1 MALYNETYAIHGM
14 QQDNSPKLPSN
25 EYSFENFNIRF
36 STEGSNSKIVIKPEK
51 GNQMAKFMI
60 INSMDGHISDSRP
73 VMTDFLPFIILGA
86 CVVDKYIV
94 VFGKDGGSGKDYIVR
109 LEKHNNTSNEVIFRC
124 IYLFDG
130 TVDLGFDFSHNIE
143 THPYVETE
151 LQKKVYFC
159 DGVNFIRCIN
169 VVNPQCINNLG
180 LLNIGRHLAL
190 NEQLTVTKKPGVFGS
205 IPGGKLQI
213 AFAYGT
219 DIESMTPIVDY
230 SALYDCVFENA
241 GVNPEDNP
249 ETSFADHTFEVRI
262 DNVDPSFEWIF
273 IYIIHRTSLE
283 MPPVIYVKNL
293 HINSN
298 SVVYTINLGETD
310 IYQSNKTLSEL
321 LDYNSI
327 IPLTIQPYE
336 NRMFAGNIKIIND
349 RLPQFDDNDITGE
362 YYLKTVGHEY
372 LRNHTYNYNPSDN
385 VFAGS
390 SYDNKGFRKGNWY
403 KFGIIGQYEHGE
415 WTDVM
420 SVTTKQCDR
429 HSLVEINQ
437 NDPDEID
444 ISNVKYRFD
453 FNGTQS
459 VYDKLMYLKSIG
471 IKKIKPVCVYPND
484 SEKTIISQGI
494 VNPTIYRGKNRRS
507 INGNSPF
514 AQPSWF
520 FRPVR
525 LFDNVNGDY
534 SPYTMRNVNDLK
546 YTKNYI
552 DFREG
557 VTNIDGPDTNSAEWF
572 MQQNVAGTITALY
585 SNPEYLNKQEP
596 FCHWNENFREFR
608 HGMSL
613 PTKDRINA
621 ECEFSEISGCDF
633 AYSDKI
639 ERNFSKIEDYCMSET
654 SPINNKKSG
663 KIFIDISNFDQS
675 NYNYRYRD
683 FNFLPINKNYLSALR
698 PFITSHGYDNM
709 IFVDTSICTFNS
721 PEIDY
726 YLIEGL
732 GSSNI
737 NISSPE
743 YTMHISGLAQING
756 SLSGI
761 QIAPTTTIDAL
772 QNAADVGYLSGGET
786 IQGTC
791 ITNTKLIDITGVR
804 EFLFRRNSKG
814 NTKSPFCYTSGPFW
828 FDKLLVLGFTG
839 KSSGNVVNDMPC
851 KDEKVYTAYPSKSNI
866 TNHWQGMFTFEMFQG
881 RYLAGMALGFDPLAF
896 DSTLMIALCFC
907 VATGTNGHYRVIRA
921 PFDSTSQFVQTYYG
935 ELCSRYDT
943 TSDNAKKDTLIANG
957 KIMFGKF
964 DRLSVEANNLHGVAP
979 LLYSGNSDLNNNDYN
994 AFAELYST
1002 SLNTVTNYNSGKA
1015 LCERV
1020 FAFANHGVS
1029 LESFN
1034 DASYFNLNYLNT
1046 FYNGTVLNGDYWKNF
1061 FILNRAVH
1069 DVWDT
1074 LGYLSASYSDDI
1086 MTKNISGGGN
1096 LCYFFGWWSN
1106 PRSGGGPFNYNNH
1119 SYYWRQATNGGR
1131 CNYWNYISGSQYQ
1144 LIEMTYPYVL
1154 PSESWVEPLNSKYRG
1169 LDPSIY
1175 GSHYYGQFSTDFP
1188 NALFDPYYA
1197 HVIYPIM
1204 HINNNIPFCGT
1215 SSVYQTDADSRPT
1228 YNYTSSVLYS
1238 NVTTYLNDDISFNTE
1253 NHFINEDFEYIT
1265 IPYLG
1270 DNHSLQ
1276 KYGTDEN
1283 DVIKYDTV
1291 SLTAATKWYRGW
1303 RDVLSDGDAGEYSKI
1318 TKGWNIDNY
1327 EFSIFGN
1334 LVFSGY
1340 LPQLF
1345 TKSGNVTFGDDAY
1358 DFCSKEDK
1366 YTNVNGFRQGIS
1378 GISQICTLDY
1388 TSSPHIVFC
1397 SKTKDRIQTIT
1408 PSYPYNNG
1416 SICNFNFYY
1425 KDYITNYGISRSFVV
1440 DEFQSFHDPDWYASM
1455 IGTRYIHTPASGTVL
1470 AQFALRGNAKENHID
1485 WYFPALSWA
1494 CANFIYPHTGNW
1506 VPITKEIKP
1515 DSQTGLTAFDDL
1527 VTEYPYWMRKNTVN
1541 NIPQVRTSTYMPT
1554 ELFGKLY
1561 NNYNLFLADYI
1572 NTAYENNSPYTDN
1585 IEFYSW
1591 LPCGDS
1597 MLLDDV
1603 IARVEYD
1610 MSRTPTQFV
1619 PKATVNYLEGDTYTT
1634 RYNCLKTVLPGDPV
1648 DLQIKNGISEC
1659 ASVYIESYINLDG
1672 RFNNHEALYNDA
1684 DFSYIMNGTLEQ
1696 VSKINPVYSQKN
1708 NLFSY
1713 FEKNENYQST
1723 RIEHFPTMVQW
1734 TPAKTYGALFDT
1746 FGTFPS
1752 SNAFYSDGTQGEIR
1766 KLITSPSN
1774 RVLDFQEHG
1783 ISVLDINPQAL
1794 LATDASIIEINAASS
1809 TVLTRASYLDR
1820 TYGCQNKWTVTNA
1833 VDGVY
1838 FMDNQK
1844 KIIGKVTENQVN
1856 HISALLGFESWA
1868 KNNLNIMNDVWEA
1881 GSYNEPIQMSNS
1893 NKNKLGFVSYYDPY
1907 YSDIYFINK
1916 EQCLAFNPSLSSFTS
1931 FYSYNNVPYI
1941 VNSLDKTYSFVT
1953 STSGKTN
1960 MYCQYYTYNHMF
1972 YNNKKGYYIDLLVN
1986 PYPLYD
1992 KVYNFISYDNECYDE
2007 NGTFLQANGYNK
2019 LTVKNYRQTGVLDF
2033 NRMNTRIKFRT
2044 WRTEFPR
2051 ETGSRMN
2058 RIRGTWCR
2066 VKFEHTDSGLI
2077 DGTNNLYNIA
2087 INYSILE
2094 QPLVASADENDK

>member
-36 STEGSNSKIVIKPEK
+36 STEGPNSKIVIKPEK

-283 MPPVIYVKNL
+283 MPPVIYVKNF

-520 FRPVR
+520 FRPVK
-525 LFDNVNGDY
+525 LFNDRETFFQDH
-534 SPYTMRNVNDLK
+534 SPYTMRDVEDLA
-546 YTKNYI
+546 YPRNYI
-552 DFREG
+552 DFKEH
-557 VTNIDGPDTNSAEWF
+557 VQYLSPPPYTLNWF
-572 MQQNVAGTITALY
+572 IEQVNGGAVDAFY
-585 SNPEYLNKQEP
+585 SNPEYINKLDSY
-596 FCHWNENFREFR
+596 CHWNENLREFR

-621 ECEFSEISGCDF
+621 ECEFSEISGYDF
-633 AYSDKI
+633 AYTDEIDRS
-639 ERNFSKIEDYCMSET
+639 FSKIDEYCISYE
-654 SPINNKKSG
+654 SPSGTKSG
-663 KIFIDISNFDQS
+663 EIFLDHSLFLSSNFTFS
-675 NYNYRYRD
+675 LRD
-683 FNFLPINKNYLSALR
+683 RNQDHSVNTLTTLR
-698 PFITSHGYDNM
+698 PNIISHGYDNM

-743 YTMHISGLAQING
+743 YTMYISGLAQING

-761 QIAPTTTIDAL
+761 QIAPTTTIDMM
-772 QNAADVGYLSGGET
+772 QNASDVEYLAGAET
-786 IQGTC
+786 VQGTC
-791 ITNTKLIDITGVR
+791 ISNTKLSEVPGVR

-814 NTKSPFCYTSGPFW
+814 NTQSPFCYTSGPFW

-839 KSSGNVVNDMPC
+839 KDSGSTINDPPY
-851 KDEKVYTAYPSKSNI
+851 KDDKIYTAYPKYSTSDSYI
-866 TNHWQGMFTFEMFQG
+866 GGIYRGFLFSG
-881 RYLAGMALGFDPLAF
+881 RYLIGLLLGFDPAMVDQTLATAF
-896 DSTLMIALCFC
+896 CFAA
-907 VATGTNGHYRVIRA
+907 ATSAGQHRRVKRA
-921 PFDSTSQFVQTYYG
+921 PFESVSQMVQSYYG
-935 ELCSRYDT
+935 ELCHRYDNDDDT
-943 TSDNAKKDTLIANG
+943 NKRDTLIAGG
-957 KIMFGKF
+957 KIFFGKF
-964 DRLSVEANNLHGVAP
+964 DKLQITD
-979 LLYSGNSDLNNNDYN
+979 SDLNGVHPLIYTEATDIQNNYIAMGDMPN
-994 AFAELYST
+994 ASNGIYYT
-1002 SLNTVTNYNSGKA
+1002 SGAALTN
-1015 LCERV
+1015 RIT
-1020 FAFANHGVS
+1020 AFSNLGI
-1029 LESFN
+1029 SFETLS
-1034 DASYFNLNYLNT
+1034 DKSYFNWNYLDVYDSMNPFT
-1046 FYNGTVLNGDYWKNF
+1046 INVDFWKNLF
-1061 FILNRAVH
+1061 LLKESDSNNWQSISGGRLE
-1069 DVWDT
+1069 DI
-1074 LGYLSASYSDDI
+1074 YASDI
-1086 MTKNISGGGN
+1086 ATKNESGGGN
-1096 LCYFFGWWSN
+1096 LCYFFGWWSRPRQGSSLHYDNQYGGCGYFWNNTEYTSGQLSPN
-1106 PRSGGGPFNYNNH
+1106 P
-1119 SYYWRQATNGGR
+1119 
-1131 CNYWNYISGSQYQ
+1131 
-1144 LIEMTYPYVL
+1144 LIIMTYPYTL
-1154 PSESWVEPLNSKYRG
+1154 PSSEMVWPVNKKDRRLT
-1169 LDPSIY
+1169 PSIY
-1175 GSHYYGQFSTDFP
+1175 GSHYYAPFSTDFP

-1204 HINNNIPFCGT
+1204 HTNNNIPFCGT
-1215 SSVYQTDADSRPT
+1215 SSIYKTEADSRPI

-1238 NVTTYLNDDISFNTE
+1238 NVTNYFDKDIKFNTE

-1270 DNHSLQ
+1270 DHHSLQ

-1283 DVIKYDTV
+1283 DIIKYDTV

-1303 RDVLSDGDAGEYSKI
+1303 RNVLTDGREGDYSMI
-1318 TKGWNIDNY
+1318 SKGWTEDTY

-1345 TKSGNVTFGDDAY
+1345 TKSGYVTFGNHTK
-1358 DFCSKEDK
+1358 DFCTNGNY
-1366 YTNVNGFRQGIS
+1366 YTEVNGFRS
-1378 GISQICTLDY
+1378 GAGGASQICTLDY
-1388 TSSPHIVFC
+1388 LSSPHIVFC
-1397 SKTKDRIQTIT
+1397 DKSVDRVKTIIPGRAPALNSKSKFD
-1408 PSYPYNNG
+1408 
-1416 SICNFNFYY
+1416 FYY
-1425 KDYITNYGISRSFVV
+1425 KDFVSNVQIRESYIPNTQLSVDNYHNSGDDVIYLEEPGSYSPLARYKRNVVSR
-1440 DEFQSFHDPDWYASM
+1440 QGY
-1455 IGTRYIHTPASGTVL
+1455 
-1470 AQFALRGNAKENHID
+1470 ID
-1485 WYFPALSWA
+1485 WYFPGLSWA
-1494 CANFIYPHTGNW
+1494 CSNYIYPHTGNW
-1506 VPITKEIKP
+1506 VPITKEIAP
-1515 DSQTGLTAFDDL
+1515 DTHTGLTAFEGSI
-1527 VTEYPYWMRKNTVN
+1527 TQYPYWMRKNTIN
-1541 NIPQVRTSTYMPT
+1541 NIQEIQTSYYIPT
-1554 ELFGKLY
+1554 GVSDQLK
-1561 NNYNLFLADYI
+1561 NSYNLCIADYI
-1572 NTAYENNSPYTDN
+1572 NTSYESASPYTDN

-1597 MLLDDV
+1597 MLLDDI

-1856 HISALLGFESWA
+1856 HISSLLGFESWA

-1916 EQCLAFNPSLSSFTS
+1916 EQCLALNPSLSSFTS

-1960 MYCQYYTYNHMF
+1960 MYCQYYTYNHTF
-1972 YNNKKGYYIDLLVN
+1972 YDNKRGYYIDLLVN

-2007 NGTFLQANGYNK
+2007 NGTFLRANGYNK
-2019 LTVKNYRQTGVLDF
+2019 LTVTNYRQTGVLNF
-2033 NRMNTRIKFRT
+2033 NRTNTRIKFRT

-2087 INYSILE
+2087 INFSILE
-2094 QPLVASADENDK
+2094 QPMVASSEDKDK